1 MASRETISAGR
12 LAWLRG
18 QIGGW
23 RADGLIGHAEG
34 EAIEARCAGALR
46 ARAARTVLLIG
57 AALFGIGLI
66 GVVAANL
73 DVDEIGPLVRSLL
86 IALVWLTLA
95 GLAEVV
101 RHLGT
106 AASLANPI
114 ALLAAIA
121 YGATIFQVTQ
131 SLQVPAFEPAL
142 ILVWA
147 VGSLVYAYATR
158 HSGPLVLGV
167 GALAGWY
174 VWELAE
180 RADVAAA
187 IVLGMALGA
196 PLAAAVAA
204 LHEGTAL
211 AHFTGAWRFAAA
223 LLGLAAFGVLAIGP
237 VEDSSVPGALAYA
250 AIAVVVVAL
259 LAAVRGDGRQRIEI
273 AGALVAAAAAV
284 ALVAF
289 APETGREL
297 FLFEG
302 GATDGGSS
310 SVVAHA
316 LVSLG
321 LFFVYAAAIAYLG
334 QINGA
339 TALTGVGI
347 AAIVLFFITQAFA
360 LTLAL
365 GSTAWLL
372 LGVGVLLAACG
383 VLADLLHRRRARA

>member
-1 MASRETISAGR
+1 MP
-12 LAWLRG
+12 
-18 QIGGW
+18 
-23 RADGLIGHAEG
+23 DGLVGHAEG
-34 EAIEARCAGALR
+34 QAIEAHCSNALR

-57 AALFGIGLI
+57 AALFGVGII

-86 IALVWLTLA
+86 VALVWLALA
-95 GLAEVV
+95 VLAEAV
-101 RHLGT
+101 RDRGT

-142 ILVWA
+142 ILAWA
-147 VGSLVYAYATR
+147 LGSLVYAYATR

-180 RADVAAA
+180 RADVGAA
-187 IVLGMALGA
+187 IVLGLALAA

-204 LHEGTAL
+204 LHEGTAR
-211 AHFTGAWRFAAA
+211 AHFTGPWRFAAA

-237 VEDSSVPGALAYA
+237 LEDSSVPGSIVFV
-250 AIAVVVVAL
+250 AIPVVVVSL
-259 LAAVRGDGRQRIEI
+259 LAAVRGDGRQRVEI
-273 AGALVAAAAAV
+273 VGALLAAAGAITLVA
-284 ALVAF
+284 LT
-289 APETGREL
+289 PEAGRDV
-297 FLFEG
+297 FLFD
-302 GATDGGSS
+302 GATDGARS

-316 LVSLG
+316 LVALG
-321 LFFVYAAAIAYLG
+321 LFLVYAAAIAYLG
-334 QINGA
+334 TINGA
-339 TALTGVGI
+339 WALTGVGI
-347 AAIVLFFITQAFA
+347 GAILLFFISQAVA
-360 LTLAL
+360 LTLSL

-383 VLADLLHRRRARA
+383 VLADLLHRRRAES